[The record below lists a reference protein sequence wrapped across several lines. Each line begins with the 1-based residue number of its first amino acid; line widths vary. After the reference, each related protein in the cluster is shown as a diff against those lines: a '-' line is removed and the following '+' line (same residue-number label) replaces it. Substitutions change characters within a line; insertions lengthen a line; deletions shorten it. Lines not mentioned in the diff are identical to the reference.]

1 VYVDVNVLMRVCGCE
16 CWCMRVYVDACECIF
31 RMCVCCCVYACACI
45 LVWIYWW
52 MDGWFDGWMDGLMDG
67 WMDVYFKL
75 TLYQHVTTIVLSSW
89 SLYRCQE
96 DSVVQEKVSCG
107 RSLMWC
113 SMCSDVLWHNISD
126 VMWSWTE
133 HIVLYSNWT
142 VNKYTITKKPNCPM
156 FALIV
161 RHSQLQSLI

>member
-1 VYVDVNVLMRVCGCE
+1 M
-16 CWCMRVYVDACECIF
+16 CWCVCVGVNVDACACMLMHVSVF
-31 RMCVCCCVYACACI
+31 FGCVCAVACMCVHVYLCGYI
-45 LVWIYWW
+45 
-52 MDGWFDGWMDGLMDG
+52 DGWMDGLMDG